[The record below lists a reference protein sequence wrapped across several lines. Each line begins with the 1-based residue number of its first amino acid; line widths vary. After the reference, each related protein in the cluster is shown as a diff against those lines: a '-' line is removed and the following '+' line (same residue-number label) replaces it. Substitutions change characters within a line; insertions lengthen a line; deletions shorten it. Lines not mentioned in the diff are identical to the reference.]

1 MSVGSEEFGETGWE
15 REREIFASTLSS
27 DHSHEEADQA
37 VLPDRH
43 DPQLDPAALGTGA
56 AYLAADLWELMDEDE
71 PIEDCTTVPH
81 HPERKK
87 HHGPVMGGM

>member
-1 MSVGSEEFGETGWE
+1 
-15 REREIFASTLSS
+15 L
-27 DHSHEEADQA
+27 
-37 VLPDRH
+37 LPDRP
-43 DPQLDPAALGTGA
+43 DPQSYTASLGTGA

-71 PIEDCTTVPH
+71 PVEDCTTMPH

>member
-15 REREIFASTLSS
+15 REREIFERNLRA
-27 DHSHEEADQA
+27 DHAHEEADQA
-37 VLPDRH
+37 VLLDRH
-43 DPQLDPAALGTGA
+43 DSQLDPAALGTGA

-71 PIEDCTTVPH
+71 PVEDCTTMPQY
-81 HPERKK
+81 PERKK